1 MKVGEPYPRR
11 KSRVVH
17 LGPVA
22 VGGGNP
28 ISIQSMNNTR
38 TADVEATL
46 DQLHALAEAGA
57 EIGRLAVAGRQD
69 AEALPQIVARSPLP
83 LVADIHFDYLLALA
97 AIRAG
102 IAGLRINPGNIGG
115 KERVSQV
122 ARAAREAG
130 IPIRVGV
137 NGGSL
142 EKDLRKKYG
151 GCTGQALCESA
162 LRHVEMLEDNQFF
175 DIKISLKATSLP
187 VMLSAYREIA
197 VKCEYPLH
205 LGVTEAGLGEDGVLK
220 SAMGVGALLSQGI
233 GDTIRV
239 SLTGDPLQEVQAAKK
254 ILSLLDIR
262 RQGFSFISCPTCGRT
277 EMDVEGVALAVRRA
291 LAEVRP
297 SRPLTIAV
305 MGCAVNGP
313 GEAADADVGIAGGKD
328 CGLLF
333 VKGQTVGKYPTEQLA
348 PALLAAVDKLLQE

>member
-1 MKVGEPYPRR
+1 MTIAQPYPRR
-11 KSRVVH
+11 NSRVVH
-17 LGPVA
+17 LGKVA
-22 VGGGNP
+22 IGGDNP

-38 TADVEATL
+38 TADVASTL
-46 DQLHALAEAGA
+46 AQLNALADAGA
-57 EIGRLAVAGRQD
+57 EIGRLAVANRLD
-69 AEALPQIVARSPLP
+69 AEALAQIVPRSPLP

-102 IAGLRINPGNIGG
+102 VAGLRINPGNIGG
-115 KERVSQV
+115 KERVTQV
-122 ARAAREAG
+122 ALAAQAAG

-142 EKDLRKKYG
+142 EKDLRQKYG
-151 GCTGQALCESA
+151 GCTGPALCESA
-162 LRHVEMLEDNQFF
+162 LRHVEMLEENHFF

-187 VMLSAYREIA
+187 VMLSAYREVA
-197 VKCEYPLH
+197 KVCDYPLH

-220 SAMGVGALLSQGI
+220 SAIGIGSLLSQGI

-239 SLTGDPLQEVQAAKK
+239 SLTGDPLQEVQAAQK

-277 EMDVEGVALAVRRA
+277 EIDVEGVALAVRRA
-291 LAEVRP
+291 LADVMP
-297 SRPLTIAV
+297 PRPLTIAV

-333 VKGQTVGKYPTEQLA
+333 VKGRTVAKYPTEQLA
-348 PALLAAVDKLLQE
+348 PALLQAVDKLLKE